1 AWNLIGSWLHIAR
14 GDPAGLDYRD
24 TSWLT
29 AGVHWRRSDRS
40 SWHAFYDRRQSVI
53 EGRNAL
59 ADCSFGYDRALSR
72 GVTVR
77 AALFVG
83 LSDTAEDF
91 GFSAGLSLAGPRR

>member
-1 AWNLIGSWLHIAR
+1 LMSG
-14 GDPAGLDYRD
+14 D

-29 AGVHWRRSDRS
+29 VGVHWRRSDRS

-53 EGRNAL
+53 EGRSDL

-72 GVTVR
+72 GVTFR
-77 AALFVG
+77 SALFVG

-91 GFSAGLSLAGPRR
+91 GFSAGLSLAGRRH